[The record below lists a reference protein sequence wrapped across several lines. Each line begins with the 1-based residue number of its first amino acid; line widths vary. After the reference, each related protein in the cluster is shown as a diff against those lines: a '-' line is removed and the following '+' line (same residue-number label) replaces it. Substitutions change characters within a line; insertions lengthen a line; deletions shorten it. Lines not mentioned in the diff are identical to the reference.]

1 MVSATTW
8 FARVT
13 MTEPT
18 IVCNRPTAGGL
29 TPSCAV
35 ATRNM
40 PHPLT
45 LEQIACGVAGAPPSL
60 PAISTFTSPLSKL
73 KLKNYQL
80 ICRRER

>member
-1 MVSATTW
+1 MVSATTR

-45 LEQIACGVAGAPPSL
+45 LEQIACGVPGAPP
-60 PAISTFTSPLSKL
+60 LSSYNFYVYFSFVKT
-73 KLKNYQL
+73 
-80 ICRRER
+80 